1 MHFRPEDNKYTE
13 EELLLLKNKDMGYI
27 LQSVQ
32 SEKKVCDIL
41 KYSLANKYNSVS
53 CGWMFY
59 YVLIGMDHFVE
70 NRKAKL
76 NTPWTW

>member
-32 SEKKVCDIL
+32 SEKKVCDDVKL
-41 KYSLANKYNSVS
+41 FRANMYNFVS
-53 CGWMFY
+53 CGWMCH
-59 YVLIGMDHFVE
+59 YVLIWMGHFAE
-70 NRKAKL
+70 N
-76 NTPWTW
+76 

>member
-53 CGWMFY
+53 CG
-59 YVLIGMDHFVE
+59 
-70 NRKAKL
+70 
-76 NTPWTW
+76 